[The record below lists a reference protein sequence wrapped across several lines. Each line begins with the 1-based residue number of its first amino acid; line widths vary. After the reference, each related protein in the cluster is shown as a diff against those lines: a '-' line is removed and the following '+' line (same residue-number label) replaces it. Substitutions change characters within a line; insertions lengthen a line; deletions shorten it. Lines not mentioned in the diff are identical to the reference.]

1 MKTLKLVLQGTA
13 VVWLPLL
20 LTIVAGWVFN

>member
-20 LTIVAGWVFN
+20 LTIVAGMVFN